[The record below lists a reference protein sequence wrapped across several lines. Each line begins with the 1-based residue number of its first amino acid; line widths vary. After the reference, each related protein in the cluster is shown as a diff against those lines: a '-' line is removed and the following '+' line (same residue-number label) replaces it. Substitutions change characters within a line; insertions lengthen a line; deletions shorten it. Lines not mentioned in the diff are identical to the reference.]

1 MPENIL
7 ASIFSSANAADLT
20 LGQLFACL
28 GAALACGFIIFI
40 SYSYKNSYTK
50 SFAVTLTLLPA
61 IISLIIMM
69 VNGNLGAGVAV
80 AGAFSLVR
88 FRSVPGTAREIC
100 AIFLG
105 MAAGLAAGMGYVAAA
120 LVFVA
125 ALSGIN
131 LLLSATPFGERR
143 RSNRERSLRIT
154 IPEDLN
160 YQTVF
165 REIFEKYTDSWRL
178 NGVKTSNMGSLFK
191 LTYSVIM
198 TDANKEKDMI
208 DELRCRNGNLEI
220 SSSIPLPDDRS
231 AL

>member
-7 ASIFSSANAADLT
+7 ASIFSTASTTALT
-20 LGQLFACL
+20 LSQLFICL
-28 GAALACGFIIFI
+28 GTALICGFIIII

-61 IISLIIMM
+61 IIALIIMM

-105 MAAGLAAGMGYVAAA
+105 MAAGLAAGMGYVVMA
-120 LVFVA
+120 LIFVA
-125 ALSGIN
+125 VLSGIG
-131 LLLSATPFGERR
+131 LLLSATPFGEGRR
-143 RSNRERSLRIT
+143 GSSQKSLRIT

-160 YQTVF
+160 YETVF
-165 REIFEKYTDSWRL
+165 TDIFEKYTDSWRL
-178 NGVKTSNMGSLFK
+178 EGVKTSNMGSLFK
-191 LTYSVIM
+191 LTYSISM
-198 TDANKEKDMI
+198 RDAGKEKDMI

-220 SSSIPLPDDRS
+220 SSTMYLPADKGV
-231 AL
+231 L